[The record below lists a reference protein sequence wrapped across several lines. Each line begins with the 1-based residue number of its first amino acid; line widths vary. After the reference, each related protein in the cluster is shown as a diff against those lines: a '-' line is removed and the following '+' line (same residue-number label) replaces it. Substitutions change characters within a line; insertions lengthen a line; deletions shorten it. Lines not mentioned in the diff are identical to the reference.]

1 MGQNLFLSAPL
12 ETRIKRIMQ
21 KLNVTSKEAEQQI
34 RKEDKRRADNYRYY
48 TGRMWGMSASF
59 DLALNTELG
68 MEYIEEVHT
77 EGFINILYD
86 IKNREEIQ
94 LHRFLPDFYLIN
106 YFLHRRIK
114 LLSGETSFHA
124 LIQCSNKN
132 CRYRQT

>member
-21 KLNVTSKEAEQQI
+21 KLNVTSQEAEQQI